1 MHSLTLNNA
10 LKAAFEVAVKKD
22 LVVVYD
28 EGLVNNAKIDIKAY
42 TLTVHI
48 ISALLVLR
56 FALGFRVRLRVRHIC
71 FFPKKNRTTLP
82 KIFTGDHMTSRQ
94 FHRWKLVTT
103 I

>member
-48 ISALLVLR
+48 ISALLVSW
-56 FALGFRVRLRVRHIC
+56 FALGFHVRLRVRHIC
-71 FFPKKNRTTLP
+71 F
-82 KIFTGDHMTSRQ
+82 
-94 FHRWKLVTT
+94 
-103 I
+103 